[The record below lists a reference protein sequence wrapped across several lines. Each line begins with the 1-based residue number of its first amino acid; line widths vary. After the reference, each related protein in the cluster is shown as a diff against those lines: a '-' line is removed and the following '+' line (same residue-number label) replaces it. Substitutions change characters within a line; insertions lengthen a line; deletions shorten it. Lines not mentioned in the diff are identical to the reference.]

1 MTPVPLMN
9 VQGGGVLPK
18 AASQGCLPRQTP
30 DSASRASSLVRAHCG
45 VHPHKG
51 ACGEELREFLCGSR
65 LLECSL

>member
-9 VQGGGVLPK
+9 VRGGGILPK
-18 AASQGCLPRQTP
+18 AASQGVKDKTP

-65 LLECSL
+65 LLEYSL